1 MKNADLFDIFD
12 LFMPIEIFQNKN
24 LSFFMK
30 IQNNDTIIFGFI
42 LQSDI

>member
-24 LSFFMK
+24 LSFFFNENPK
-30 IQNNDTIIFGFI
+30 
-42 LQSDI
+42 